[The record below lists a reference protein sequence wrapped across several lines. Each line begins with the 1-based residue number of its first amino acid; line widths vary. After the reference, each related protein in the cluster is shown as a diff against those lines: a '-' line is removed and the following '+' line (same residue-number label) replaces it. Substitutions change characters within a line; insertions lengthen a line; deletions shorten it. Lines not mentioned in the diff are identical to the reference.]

1 MSWFVFQ
8 NGKRKV
14 RKCSLVGAKH
24 ILVDEQIYCVNK
36 NGMMNQ
42 TKAMNYCRERY
53 ATLPLPLSLLELNF
67 FSDFSSPKK
76 AWIGISD
83 PANSGKKE
91 NWRDVQNKKPVYV
104 KLMVKTSN
112 NISVKFINNS
122 KSYFLHHY

>member
-1 MSWFVFQ
+1 
-8 NGKRKV
+8 
-14 RKCSLVGAKH
+14 
-24 ILVDEQIYCVNK
+24 
-36 NGMMNQ
+36 MNQ

-67 FSDFSSPKK
+67 FSNFSSPKK

-122 KSYFLHHY
+122 KSYFFTSLLMIH